1 MQLGQPSSRM
11 EIHESL
17 TWEAADRHRERS
29 AETSGCAD
37 TSGHDDGGGGWG
49 ILWDQ
54 RWRMPAVT
62 LRPDAALPRYM

>member
-1 MQLGQPSSRM
+1 MHDSFVNMQLGQPSSRM

-37 TSGHDDGGGGWG
+37 TSGHADSGGG
-49 ILWDQ
+49 
-54 RWRMPAVT
+54 
-62 LRPDAALPRYM
+62 